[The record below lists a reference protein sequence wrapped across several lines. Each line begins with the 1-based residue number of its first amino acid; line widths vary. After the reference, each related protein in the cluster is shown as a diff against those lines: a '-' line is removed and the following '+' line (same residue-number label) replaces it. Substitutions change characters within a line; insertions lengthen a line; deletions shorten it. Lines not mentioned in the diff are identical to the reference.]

1 MDLPP
6 KAQGERS
13 YEGAGGRKE
22 SNQSELEKGRALKKW
37 KQGPQKTFRDCCGE
51 GERRNKI
58 AVGRGH
64 GDRGGM
70 LLPRGWELLELI
82 CLLMGQERGPPEL
95 ESCLQNRGCPRIAH
109 AEAQRSLFR
118 Y

>member
-1 MDLPP
+1 M
-6 KAQGERS
+6 E
-13 YEGAGGRKE
+13 AGTTENFQR
-22 SNQSELEKGRALKKW
+22 LLW
-37 KQGPQKTFRDCCGE
+37 
-51 GERRNKI
+51 
-58 AVGRGH
+58 GRGH

-82 CLLMGQERGPPEL
+82 CLLMEQERGPPEL